1 MELWMVRGMN
11 FIVKYTKLYMII
23 YFAHALEL
31 AGSLG
36 NCDLWQEWSFPMSL
50 SRKCWKSSRTRFRWK
65 TGIMRERYEIHMRYH
80 FLAALQDLVQ
90 EMWQWS
96 ETVWFSKMIVRQSDA
111 QHIRFEMLVLQP
123 GSSFNHL
130 TEAASLF
137 SNLHF
142 LVPIMEASKNRP

>member
-1 MELWMVRGMN
+1 MVRDMN
-11 FIVKYTKLYMII
+11 FIVKCTKLYMII

-65 TGIMRERYEIHMRYH
+65 TGIMKERYEIHMRYH

-111 QHIRFEMLVLQP
+111 QHIRFGASARIQLQP
-123 GSSFNHL
+123 FDRRSSIPICKKKSIFRTNSGSIKNQ
-130 TEAASLF
+130 T
-137 SNLHF
+137 
-142 LVPIMEASKNRP
+142 LV